1 MTSKDYLEKSLEEQK
16 GISDTIESKNK
27 LRRFF
32 KHFFRDRDCVTMIRP
47 VESEQKLQILDDLT
61 DSELRP
67 EFAALI
73 KNTRAKIFKRVK
85 AKNLNGKNF
94 NGSMLV
100 ELCKAYIE
108 TINKG
113 GAPKIEHAWKYIV
126 LNESRKAMDGEQ
138 K

>member
-1 MTSKDYLEKSLEEQK
+1 
-16 GISDTIESKNK
+16 
-27 LRRFF
+27 
-32 KHFFRDRDCVTMIRP
+32 MIRP

-67 EFAALI
+67 EFSALI
-73 KNTRAKIFKRVK
+73 KNTRTKIFKRVK

-113 GAPKIEHAWKYIV
+113 GAPNIEHAWKYIV
-126 LNESRKAMDGEQ
+126 LNESRKALDG
-138 K
+138 KRKKTNYILYNSFLFF